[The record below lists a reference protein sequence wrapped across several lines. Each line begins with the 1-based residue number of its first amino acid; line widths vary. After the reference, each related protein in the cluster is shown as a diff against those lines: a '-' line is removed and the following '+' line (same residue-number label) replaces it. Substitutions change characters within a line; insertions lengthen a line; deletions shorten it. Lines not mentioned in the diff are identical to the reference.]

1 MNTIFS
7 VDSISEGL
15 ILAFDKPYR
24 WTSFDMVNKVRKILT
39 QFTGIKKLK
48 VGHAG
53 TLDPLATGL
62 LLICTGLATKKI
74 ISLQELSKTYEA
86 EITLG
91 ATTPSFDL
99 ETQVDNHFQVDHINE
114 NLILEN
120 ITKLTGKILQEP
132 PLFSAKWLNGVR
144 AYELAR
150 NGSDKKLDSV
160 EVNIHS
166 VDLISFKKPV
176 LKLKLVCSKGTYIRS
191 FARDIGTLLQSGGY
205 LSNLRR
211 TYIGEYSVESA
222 WELEIFKRKLNI
234 L

>member
-1 MNTIFS
+1 MDTIFS

-24 WTSFDMVNKVRKILT
+24 WTSFDMVNKVRKLLT
-39 QFTGIKKLK
+39 QYTGIKKLK

-74 ISLQELSKTYEA
+74 VSLQELSKTYEA

-114 NLILEN
+114 KLILEN

-132 PLFSAKWLNGVR
+132 PLFSAKWINGVR

-150 NGSDKKLDSV
+150 IGSDKKLDSV

-176 LKLKLVCSKGTYIRS
+176 LKIKLVCSKGTYIRS

-211 TYIGEYSVESA
+211 TYIGEYSVGSA

>member
-1 MNTIFS
+1 MDTIFS
-7 VDSISEGL
+7 VDSIREGL

-24 WTSFDMVNKVRKILT
+24 WTSFDMVNKVRKLLT
-39 QFTGIKKLK
+39 QYTGIKKLK

-114 NLILEN
+114 KLILEN
-120 ITKLTGKILQEP
+120 IAKLTGKILQEP

-150 NGSDKKLDSV
+150 IGSDKKLDSV

-166 VDLISFKKPV
+166 VDLVSFKKPV

-211 TYIGEYSVESA
+211 TYIGEYSVGSA

>member
-1 MNTIFS
+1 MDTIFS
-7 VDSISEGL
+7 VDSINEGL

-24 WTSFDMVNKVRKILT
+24 WTSFDMVNKVRKLLT
-39 QFTGIKKLK
+39 QYTGIKKLK

-74 ISLQELSKTYEA
+74 VSLQELSKTYEA

-114 NLILEN
+114 KLILEN

-132 PLFSAKWLNGVR
+132 PLFSAKWINGVR

-150 NGSDKKLDSV
+150 IGSDKKLDSV

-176 LKLKLVCSKGTYIRS
+176 LKIKLVCSKGTYIRS

-211 TYIGEYSVESA
+211 TYIGEYSVGSA